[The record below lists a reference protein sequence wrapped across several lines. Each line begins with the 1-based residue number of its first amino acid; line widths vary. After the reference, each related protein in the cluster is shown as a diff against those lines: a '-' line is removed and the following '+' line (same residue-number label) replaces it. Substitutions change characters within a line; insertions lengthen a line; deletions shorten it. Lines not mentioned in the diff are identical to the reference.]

1 MKKLL
6 LLFAIA
12 CVATTMSSAGAQ
24 STLSL
29 QEKCSIAAK
38 EFFVSRY
45 KTVDDT
51 PELGQ
56 CLSSY
61 QCHYNKKLDKCFILV
76 SGSCAKKDESSQSA
90 DLGDVFEDKP
100 YAYYTGVFTKDGA
113 LKGRI
118 CLLGDT
124 QLNVLNGHEFNKQT
138 KKWDVISDAY
148 LHSLKEPFSDPV
160 RTKFDNWVK
169 PYMEE

>member
-12 CVATTMSSAGAQ
+12 AAATTLSSASAQ
-24 STLSL
+24 STLAL
-29 QEKCSIAAK
+29 QEKCSKAAN

-45 KTVDDT
+45 KAVQNTR
-51 PELGQ
+51 ELGQ

-61 QCHYNKKLDKCFILV
+61 QCHYNRKLDKCFILV
-76 SGSCAKKDESSQSA
+76 TGSCAKKAESSQSA
-90 DLGDVFEDKP
+90 DLADVFEDKP
-100 YAYYTGVFTKDGA
+100 YAYYTGAFTKDGV

-148 LHSLKEPFSDPV
+148 LHSLREPFSDPV
-160 RTKFDNWVK
+160 RTKFDSWVK
-169 PYMEE
+169 AYMEE